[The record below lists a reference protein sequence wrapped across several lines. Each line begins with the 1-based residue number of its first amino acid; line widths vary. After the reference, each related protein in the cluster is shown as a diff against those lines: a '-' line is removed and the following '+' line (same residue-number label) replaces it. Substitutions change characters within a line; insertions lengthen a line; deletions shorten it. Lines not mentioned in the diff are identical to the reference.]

1 MITKKRIAIL
11 ASGGGSNAEALLK
24 AMQEPGFPATPVLI
38 LTNNPQ
44 AGVLEKATRYG
55 VPSVILDHK
64 TFASREAYDAAVVT
78 AVQLM
83 KPDFIALAG
92 YMRILTPVFLKAFE
106 GRVLNIHP
114 ALLPK
119 HGGPGMYGH
128 HVHEAVLKAGDPE
141 SGPTV
146 HWVTEEVDGG
156 AIILQ
161 ERVPVLPTDTP
172 ETLAAR
178 VLEAE
183 HRAYPKALALVAKP

>member
-1 MITKKRIAIL
+1 MNKKKRIAIL
-11 ASGGGSNAEALLK
+11 ASGGGSNAEALLR
-24 AMQEPGFPATPVLI
+24 AMQEPSYPAIPVLI
-38 LTNNPQ
+38 FTNDPM

-83 KPDFIALAG
+83 KPDLIALAG
-92 YMRILTPVFLKAFE
+92 YMRILTPVFLQAFK

-114 ALLPK
+114 SLLPK

-128 HVHEAVLKAGDPE
+128 HVHEAVIKAGDTE

-146 HWVTEEVDGG
+146 HWVTQEVDGG
-156 AIILQ
+156 AVILQ
-161 ERVPVLPTDTP
+161 ERVPVLPGDTP

-178 VLEAE
+178 VLDAE
-183 HRAYPKALALVAKP
+183 HRAYPKALAQVAKL

>member
-1 MITKKRIAIL
+1 MNKKRIAIL

-24 AMQEPGFPATPVLI
+24 AMQEPSYPATPVLI

-64 TFASREAYDAAVVT
+64 AYPSREAYDAAVVT

-128 HVHEAVLKAGDPE
+128 HVHEAVLKAGDTE

-146 HWVTEEVDGG
+146 HWVTVEVDGG

-161 ERVPVLPTDTP
+161 EKVPVLPGDSP

-183 HRAYPKALALVAKP
+183 HRAYPKALAQIARS

>member
-1 MITKKRIAIL
+1 MNKKRVAIL

-24 AMQEPGFPATPVLI
+24 AMQEPSFPATPVLI
-38 LTNNPQ
+38 LTNNPK
-44 AGVLEKATRYG
+44 AGVLEKATRFG

-64 TFASREAYDAAVVT
+64 AYASREAYDAAVVT

-83 KPDFIALAG
+83 KPDLIALAG
-92 YMRILTPVFLKAFE
+92 YMRILTPVFLQAFE

-114 ALLPK
+114 SLLPK

-161 ERVPVLPTDTP
+161 ERVPVLPGDTP